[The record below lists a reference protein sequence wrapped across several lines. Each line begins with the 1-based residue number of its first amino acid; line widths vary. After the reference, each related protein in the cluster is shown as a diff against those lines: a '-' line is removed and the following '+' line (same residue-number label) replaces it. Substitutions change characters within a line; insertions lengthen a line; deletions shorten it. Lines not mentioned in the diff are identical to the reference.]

1 MSTCTIG
8 RVWLNAVVLKT
19 TYPGMGTKVQILYRV
34 LDSLMSHNLQV
45 FSVMIL
51 GTNNGIT
58 DK

>member
-19 TYPGMGTKVQILYRV
+19 TYPGMGTKVQILYRA

-45 FSVMIL
+45 IL
-51 GTNNGIT
+51 SDDTEY
-58 DK
+58 K